1 MQDSFRPQ
9 KSRVTANTGLANTGE
24 TGQRLFFYVKTSPTS
39 GRSGAFQ
46 TIPGETGNGRN
57 VDHPTPCEETPGH
70 SRSTHPAYIRCLDRW
85 SSSVWRRCCRLACHR
100 RRRCSKRTQRCS
112 RSNHPCKFLM
122 GVAVNKKQEVSPK
135 PRRGFTTPP
144 RHTHTHSHTHTQII
158 LRKTRTIF
166 RSFLQVLPSPSPSQI
181 K

>member
-1 MQDSFRPQ
+1 MSRHRP
-9 KSRVTANTGLANTGE
+9 V
-24 TGQRLFFYVKTSPTS
+24 PD
-39 GRSGAFQ
+39 RSGAFQ
-46 TIPGETGNGRN
+46 TLPGGNRQK
-57 VDHPTPCEETPGH
+57 VEAWTIQLLSEETPGH

-122 GVAVNKKQEVSPK
+122 GVAVNTKQEVSPK
-135 PRRGFTTPP
+135 PRRGFTTP
-144 RHTHTHSHTHTQII
+144 THTHTQIF

-166 RSFLQVLPSPSPSQI
+166 RSFLHCRFSPVLLHRRSSSRRSS
-181 K
+181 